1 MHPVQAGSR
10 GWEGRRARDAER
22 RRRHEEQPRKYAH
35 SAQIRPKLQ
44 SFTCPSEGGA
54 DPRKYCGWRF
64 FSRPSPLA
72 LLRLRCGGAAR
83 PHAMDG
89 AHVTRADR
97 ALLAFLEAPAAVIVT
112 SLSLLAF
119 AMFWM
124 WEKDYLHGPFR

>member
-1 MHPVQAGSR
+1 
-10 GWEGRRARDAER
+10 
-22 RRRHEEQPRKYAH
+22 
-35 SAQIRPKLQ
+35 
-44 SFTCPSEGGA
+44 
-54 DPRKYCGWRF
+54 
-64 FSRPSPLA
+64 
-72 LLRLRCGGAAR
+72 
-83 PHAMDG
+83 MDG